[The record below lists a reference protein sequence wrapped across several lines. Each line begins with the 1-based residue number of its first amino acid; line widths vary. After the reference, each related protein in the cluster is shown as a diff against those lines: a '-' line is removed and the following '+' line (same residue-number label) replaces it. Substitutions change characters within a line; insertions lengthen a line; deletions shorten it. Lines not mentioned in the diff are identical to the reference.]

1 MVARTSLGVD
11 KALTRFAILNK
22 NPEGVYIADMVLPKI
37 GVMGRTGKL
46 YTVNS
51 GFRFASPSQGLK
63 RLGGSA
69 FKRFSMGVAQ
79 SDVYNLEEYGNEFPV
94 DDIDAELFIGSVHV
108 AGAYTPESTENIDFV
123 VDAEGLVA
131 VRVYFPTTT
140 SEKGRGYTI
149 RKLK

>member
-11 KALTRFAILNK
+11 KALTRFAILNR

-79 SDVYNLEEYGNEFPV
+79 S
-94 DDIDAELFIGSVHV
+94 S
-108 AGAYTPESTENIDFV
+108 S
-123 VDAEGLVA
+123 
-131 VRVYFPTTT
+131 TT
-140 SEKGRGYTI
+140 SRSTATSSPSTTST
-149 RKLK
+149 RSSRATTR